1 MNAVEPHQNPL
12 PAQSQRESGAR
23 GLSSPRAAATLLG
36 VSPSGLRRLAE
47 IYSAVCGE
55 LPRDPRTRS
64 RLWPEEALAELSGA
78 RDLVLGNRAASIRE
92 ALESIRRGDNEP
104 APLDR
109 RANVD
114 PDDEERAEL
123 IAELRELRSE
133 LGDVRT
139 ELAQVR
145 ETTSEVLRRLDALAA
160 EAGRTQRSSGEMLGK
175 GDRHRIDPRE
185 RELHELR
192 RRLSYLQAELELR
205 EI

>member
-1 MNAVEPHQNPL
+1 MSAAERHQEP
-12 PAQSQRESGAR
+12 ATEQSERLSGAC

-47 IYSAVCGE
+47 IYSSVCGE

-78 RDLVLGNRAASIRE
+78 RELVLGNRAASIRE

-104 APLDR
+104 APIGR
-109 RANVD
+109 RAGGGQ
-114 PDDEERAEL
+114 DDEERAEL
-123 IAELRELRSE
+123 IAELRELRGE
-133 LGDVRT
+133 LIDVRR
-139 ELAQVR
+139 ELARAR
-145 ETTSEVLRRLDALAA
+145 ETTSEVLHRLDALAA
-160 EAGRTQRSSGEMLGK
+160 DAERSQRRSGEMMGQA
-175 GDRHRIDPRE
+175 GRHRVDPRE

>member
-1 MNAVEPHQNPL
+1 MSAVEQPQAPV
-12 PAQSQRESGAR
+12 PAQSEGSSGAR
-23 GLSSPRAAATLLG
+23 NLSSPRTAATLLG

-78 RDLVLGNRAASIRE
+78 RELVLGNRAGSIRE

-104 APLDR
+104 PSLDR
-109 RANVD
+109 RPGVEPNGA
-114 PDDEERAEL
+114 ERAEL
-123 IAELRELRSE
+123 VAELRELRSE
-133 LGDVRT
+133 LGDIRT

-145 ETTSEVLRRLDALAA
+145 ETAAGLLNRLDALAA
-160 EAGRTQRSSGEMLGK
+160 DSQRAQRPFGELV
-175 GDRHRIDPRE
+175 GDGGRHRVDPRE

-192 RRLSYLQAELELR
+192 RRLSYLQAELEMR